1 MNSTE
6 RNKLHWQRLKAN
18 PEKLKQKQ
26 IENLEFYYKNIDVIL
41 EKMRKNITKRKT
53 ERCFKLLMKKKYCKI
68 YLFRVFMLIV

>member
-26 IENLEFYYKNIDVIL
+26 IENLEFYYKNRDVIL
-41 EKMRKNITKRKT
+41 EKMRKKYH
-53 ERCFKLLMKKKYCKI
+53 EKKDRDMFQISDEEK
-68 YLFRVFMLIV
+68 VS

>member
-26 IENLEFYYKNIDVIL
+26 IENLEFYYKNRDVIL
-41 EKMRKNITKRKT
+41 EKMRKKYH
-53 ERCFKLLMKKKYCKI
+53 EKKDRDMFQINDEEKV
-68 YLFRVFMLIV
+68 L